1 MNDEHRSQTDLSF
14 YNTCEGSLTS
24 DRDLFMNTQ
33 TYTRKHTRIRSYT
46 LPLLTAH
53 LPTHIHT
60 PTHPF
65 DYKYTLT
72 YIKFPLKINFVN
84 ISLSL
89 ILSSYILLW
98 HFSVICLVSVFTHIF
113 PVYFCF
119 LHVCDEKAHFDTR
132 KELLAVNINSLW
144 IYSKFCTLRTAKIQ
158 NKQKTPED
166 EKYKEPFKTR
176 DLLKHNASWR
186 QWPTVEEIKNKKQ
199 IWWFCIR
206 ELPVCGNC
214 VYFALIHV

>member
-98 HFSVICLVSVFTHIF
+98 HFSVLCLVSVFTHIF

-119 LHVCDEKAHFDTR
+119 LHACLWRKGSFWLKKRTVSGQYQLIMDLFQILHITYGQNTKQTKNTR
-132 KELLAVNINSLW
+132 GW
-144 IYSKFCTLRTAKIQ
+144 KI
-158 NKQKTPED
+158 
-166 EKYKEPFKTR
+166 
-176 DLLKHNASWR
+176 
-186 QWPTVEEIKNKKQ
+186 
-199 IWWFCIR
+199 
-206 ELPVCGNC
+206 
-214 VYFALIHV
+214 

>member
-33 TYTRKHTRIRSYT
+33 TYTRKHTHIRSYT

-65 DYKYTLT
+65 EYKYTLT
-72 YIKFPLKINFVN
+72 YIKFPLKI
-84 ISLSL
+84 
-89 ILSSYILLW
+89 
-98 HFSVICLVSVFTHIF
+98 HFSVLCLVSVFTHIF

-119 LHVCDEKAHFDTR
+119 LHVCDEKAHFDSR
-132 KELLAVNINSLW
+132 KELLAVNIN
-144 IYSKFCTLRTAKIQ
+144 
-158 NKQKTPED
+158 
-166 EKYKEPFKTR
+166 
-176 DLLKHNASWR
+176 
-186 QWPTVEEIKNKKQ
+186 
-199 IWWFCIR
+199 
-206 ELPVCGNC
+206 
-214 VYFALIHV
+214 